1 MKSRDLKAFLDE
13 KAIAYEK
20 YTFLEDDP
28 ISIPHQFSKKED
40 IEISGFLVA
49 TIAWGNRL
57 SILKSGKRMM
67 ELMGNDPYHFVLNHT
82 SKDLKTLS
90 TFVHRTFN
98 GIDFSYFVRALQH
111 IYLNHEGLEIA
122 FSQNPKAERM
132 DENIA
137 HFKTLFFELEHEKRT
152 EKHVSDP
159 LKGSAAKRINMF
171 LRWMVRSSKNEVDF
185 GLWKRI
191 NTAQLSCPLDI
202 HTGNTA
208 RRLGILQRKQSDQ
221 KALVEL
227 DHQLRSFDP
236 IDPVKYDFAL
246 FGLGVYENFGKRD

>member
-1 MKSRDLKAFLDE
+1 
-13 KAIAYEK
+13 
-20 YTFLEDDP
+20 
-28 ISIPHQFSKKED
+28 
-40 IEISGFLVA
+40 
-49 TIAWGNRL
+49 
-57 SILKSGKRMM
+57 
-67 ELMGNDPYHFVLNHT
+67 
-82 SKDLKTLS
+82 
-90 TFVHRTFN
+90 
-98 GIDFSYFVRALQH
+98 
-111 IYLNHEGLEIA
+111 
-122 FSQNPKAERM
+122 M
-132 DENIA
+132 DENIS
-137 HFKTLFFELEHEKRT
+137 HFKTLFFELEHDKRT

-208 RRLGILQRKQSDQ
+208 RRLGLLQRKQSDQ